1 MSNKA
6 PSYLDEVLE
15 RSRLD
20 SRLPEEEFGK
30 SPYDMYCVPLEVY
43 ETYKDQVLRLC
54 LTYQEWEAPS
64 NGSVVLERVNQLSDR
79 EAAERLGIDAETVRK
94 VRCMADWDIPVE
106 LWRNAAEFKRAH
118 RLERPLGCSDRDI
131 KGEPG

>member
-1 MSNKA
+1 MPSKPA
-6 PSYLDEVLE
+6 SYLDEILE
-15 RSRLD
+15 RSRKD

-30 SPYDMYCVPLEVY
+30 SPYDMYCVPPEVY
-43 ETYKDQVLRLC
+43 EKYKDQVLRLC

-64 NGSVVLERVNQLSDR
+64 DGSVVLERVNQLSDR

-94 VRCMADWDIPVE
+94 VRCMADWDIPIE

-118 RLERPLGCSDRDI
+118 RLERPLGCTDRDI
-131 KGEPG
+131 KGEPS